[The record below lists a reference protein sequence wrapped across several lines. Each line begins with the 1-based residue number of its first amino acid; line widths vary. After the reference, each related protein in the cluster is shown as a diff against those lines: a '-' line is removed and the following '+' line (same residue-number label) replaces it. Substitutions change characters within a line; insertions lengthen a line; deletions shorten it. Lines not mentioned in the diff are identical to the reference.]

1 MQACVQAE
9 AAHRTHS
16 LEWSHKR
23 RHVCLI
29 GSLCTSSCFPHSTS
43 QPAQTL
49 SAVQTRLPPRVLPP
63 PCVSSALLSQCTVGS
78 LRVALVMVTC
88 LWQGPLR
95 GSMGLSRGTR
105 NTKSATSRIECIHG
119 RYIYSSGKT
128 TFLQYVTMMHQQQV
142 PSWHFDKILL
152 PKLGTSAHL
161 NQQR

>member
-1 MQACVQAE
+1 MFASLALYVPHPVFLTLPLSQ
-9 AAHRTHS
+9 HKHS
-16 LEWSHKR
+16 PLF
-23 RHVCLI
+23 RHDCLPES
-29 GSLCTSSCFPHSTS
+29 SLLLASP
-43 QPAQTL
+43 
-49 SAVQTRLPPRVLPP
+49 
-63 PCVSSALLSQCTVGS
+63 LLSQCTVGS

-105 NTKSATSRIECIHG
+105 NTKSAMSRIECIHG